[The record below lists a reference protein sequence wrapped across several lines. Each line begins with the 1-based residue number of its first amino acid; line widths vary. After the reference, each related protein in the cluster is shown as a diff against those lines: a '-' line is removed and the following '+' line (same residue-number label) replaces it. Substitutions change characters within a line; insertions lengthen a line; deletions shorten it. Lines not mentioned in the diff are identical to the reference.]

1 MCAKHMAIKETA
13 TVRVGRGGGLEIE
26 DFADARARRLYIA
39 LEDCYR
45 NGQNDD
51 TENLLLR
58 LEADEL
64 RSLVAR
70 KLSSDEF
77 TGNADAY
84 VSGGIRTVRSHALE
98 RKRARL
104 LEQVRRAEHA
114 GAEGEVK
121 ELLADKMYLD
131 SEVDKPRGEAGS

>member
-1 MCAKHMAIKETA
+1 MAVNRELFA
-13 TVRVGRGGGLEIE
+13 LVRGRLEIE

-84 VSGGIRTVRSHALE
+84 VSDGIRTVRSHALE

-114 GAEGEVK
+114 GAAGEVK
-121 ELLADKMYLD
+121 ELLADKIYLD
-131 SEVDKPRGEAGS
+131 SELNKLRGEAVS